1 MAKTYNVKKMTRKQV
16 LDELYG
22 IAKKLA
28 VKYDYE
34 MNKAMWSLCCDW
46 NSEHYEGTGDEAE
59 IFMCEDED
67 ENGEFRYY
75 IEDDYFY
82 LGE

>member
-1 MAKTYNVKKMTRKQV
+1 MTTRKDT
-16 LDELYG
+16 LKRLYEMANEL
-22 IAKKLA
+22 AK
-28 VKYDYE
+28 KYDYE
-34 MNKAMWSLCCDW
+34 KNYDMWSLCCDW
-46 NSEHYEGTGDEAE
+46 NSEHEDEE

-67 ENGEFRYY
+67 ENGEYRYF